1 MAIGRISGQMLK
13 ANLLRSGTDLAF
25 ETNLLVLDVTNSFV
39 GVGTA
44 TPSRQLHIS
53 GTGALRLPSG
63 TDAQRG
69 TAANGDIRYNS
80 DQGQIEGYVAGAWTD
95 LGSGSKITDEDGNTG
110 IDVERSADQNEIHF
124 FIESVGDVAHI
135 RSDGAI
141 ELNNLEIDNQTIT
154 GLSTNTDINIT
165 PNGTGNV
172 NLNADTIR
180 VGDSSGDIT
189 ITTNDAVDLILS
201 TNSGTNSGTITINDG
216 VNGDINLTPN
226 GTGEVNI
233 TKVDIDAGAI
243 DGTTIGANSAAAGTF
258 TNLTANGTINID
270 GDGVGDNIDG
280 VIIGANLAASG
291 KFTTIVVN
299 ELSSDDSTAIQI
311 NEALNVSGAVTAS
324 SFDARDGNITNVG
337 DIALDSISADN
348 GTDFDI
354 TLADNQANALE
365 IKEAGNSYLNFATT
379 NSSELITAGQAFT
392 VATGKTFTTDT
403 ADINGGAID
412 GTTIGANSAAAG
424 TFTNLTANGTI
435 NIDGDGVGDNIDGVI
450 IGANLAAAGT
460 FTTVDTSGNVT
471 VGGNLV
477 VNGVTTT
484 IESTTLQIEDP
495 LLVLAKNNSGGNA
508 NTYDQGL
515 LINRGSDT
523 NQAIIWDESA
533 DEFAVVATTETGST
547 AGNIAISAYAPFH
560 ASTVTASTVTVA
572 GLSITDNNITG
583 IRSNENLVITPS
595 GTGSVVVN
603 GTTTFNGTVFFGD
616 NNIGDVGDINVD
628 SVSSDNGTDFAFL
641 LDDNQSAALTIKEG
655 STAYMTFVTTD
666 GSEQITVAKKLLVSN
681 GVTFESNTVDINGGA
696 IDGTTIGANSAAAG
710 TFTNVVLNELSSADS
725 SAIQINDSVNI
736 SGTLNAKTLVTNDIS
751 SEDSTTIQ
759 INDSLNVSGTLTA
772 KTLDVNELFSSDSSA
787 IQISDGLNINGTT
800 VANTFSS
807 SGATLT
813 GGTIDN
819 MVIGGTTRAA
829 GSFTTVDANDNI
841 TIGAD
846 NKALRIGVSG
856 DLQIAHDGTDTTID
870 NNTGILKILGASG
883 SSVQIN
889 ADQTNVDTQ
898 ISGDTDAE
906 LIYVDASADK
916 IGISTATPA
925 YILDIA
931 STDAVRLPSGDTA
944 SRPTPATGVIRF
956 NNSSSTYEGSTD
968 GSTWT
973 QFAMGVG
980 GVAAISKVS
989 ATGDGSTSTF
999 TGFFASAPESAANV
1013 MVYIDNVYQEP
1024 TENYTVSSNNIT
1036 FTSAPHS
1043 GARIFALVGFDAGAM
1058 TTGGVAR
1065 TQTDSVAF
1073 TSSATAIMTFNATSY
1088 RSAELFV
1095 TVTDAGNTEY
1105 SCMKANVVHD
1115 GTTAY
1120 ISVYGIVNTGSSDS
1134 ATITASL
1141 AGNTVTVSAV
1151 STGGA
1156 SAATVQYSLQA
1167 V

>member
-39 GVGTA
+39 GIGTA

-80 DQGQIEGYVAGAWTD
+80 DQAQIEGYVDGAWTD
-95 LGSGSKITDEDGNTG
+95 LGSGSKITDADGNTG
-110 IDVERSADQNEIHF
+110 IDVERSADENEIHF
-124 FIESVGDVAHI
+124 FTESAGDVAHI
-135 RSDGAI
+135 RADGSI

-154 GLSTNTDINIT
+154 GLTTNTDITIT

-172 NLNADTIR
+172 NLDADTIR
-180 VGDSSGDIT
+180 VGDSGANATITSNGAADIIINTNAGSNSGSIT
-189 ITTNDAVDLILS
+189 IADGASGNISILNNGSGELVVSGPITTNGAADLVLD
-201 TNSGTNSGTITINDG
+201 TNGGSNSGTITIFDG
-216 VNGDINLTPN
+216 VDGNIDITPN

-233 TKVDIDAGAI
+233 TKVDIGSGEI

-258 TNLTANGTINID
+258 TNLTGNGTISITGTTTGTMNNVD
-270 GDGVGDNIDG
+270 
-280 VIIGANLAASG
+280 IGTTTAAVG
-291 KFTTIVVN
+291 KFTSV
-299 ELSSDDSTAIQI
+299 E
-311 NEALNVSGAVTAS
+311 
-324 SFDARDGNITNVG
+324 
-337 DIALDSISADN
+337 
-348 GTDFDI
+348 
-354 TLADNQANALE
+354 
-365 IKEAGNSYLNFATT
+365 
-379 NSSELITAGQAFT
+379 
-392 VATGKTFTTDT
+392 
-403 ADINGGAID
+403 
-412 GTTIGANSAAAG
+412 
-424 TFTNLTANGTI
+424 
-435 NIDGDGVGDNIDGVI
+435 
-450 IGANLAAAGT
+450 
-460 FTTVDTSGNVT
+460 TSGNVT
-471 VGGNLV
+471 VGGNLT

-495 LLVLAKNNSGGNA
+495 LLVLAKNNSGGIA

-533 DEFAVVATTETGST
+533 DEFAVVATTESGNT

-583 IRSNENLVITPS
+583 TRSNENLVITPS
-595 GTGSVVVN
+595 GTGSVIVN

-628 SVSSDNGTDFAFL
+628 SVSSDNGTSFALL
-641 LDDNQSAALTIKEG
+641 LDDNSATALEIKEG
-655 STAYMTFVTTD
+655 SNAYLTFDTTN
-666 GSEQITVAKKLLVSN
+666 GAEQITLGKKLAAGSVEVAGSN
-681 GVTFESNTVDINGGA
+681 FTITGGTIN
-696 IDGTTIGANSAAAG
+696 GTTIGATTKAAG
-710 TFTNVVLNELSSADS
+710 N
-725 SAIQINDSVNI
+725 
-736 SGTLNAKTLVTNDIS
+736 
-751 SEDSTTIQ
+751 
-759 INDSLNVSGTLTA
+759 
-772 KTLDVNELFSSDSSA
+772 
-787 IQISDGLNINGTT
+787 
-800 VANTFSS
+800 
-807 SGATLT
+807 
-813 GGTIDN
+813 
-819 MVIGGTTRAA
+819 
-829 GSFTTVDANDNI
+829 FTTVDTNDNI

-846 NKALRIGVSG
+846 NKALRIGISG
-856 DLQIAHDGTDTTID
+856 DLQLSHDGTDTTI
-870 NNTGILKILGASG
+870 NNQTGILKIDGFAT
-883 SSVQIN
+883 SSIKIN
-889 ADQTNVDTQ
+889 AAAANVDTQ

-906 LIYVDASADK
+906 LLYVDASADK

-931 STDAVRLPSGDTA
+931 STDAVRLPSGANGT
-944 SRPTPATGVIRF
+944 RPTAATGVIRF
-956 NNSSSTYEGSTD
+956 NTDSSAYEGSTD

-973 QFAMGVG
+973 TFAMGGG

-999 TGFFASAPESAANV
+999 TGFFADSPATAANV

-1043 GARIFALVGFDAGAM
+1043 GARIFALVGFDAGSM

-1065 TQTDSVAF
+1065 TQTDTVAF
-1073 TSSATAIMTFNATSY
+1073 TSSATAIMTYNATSY
-1088 RSAELFV
+1088 RSAELFI
-1095 TVTDAGNTEY
+1095 TITDSANTEY

-1120 ISVYGIVNTGSSDS
+1120 ITVYGIVNSGASDA
-1134 ATITASL
+1134 ATITATL
-1141 AGNTVTVSAV
+1141 AGNTVTVSAI

-1156 SAATVQYSLQA
+1156 SSALVQYSLQG